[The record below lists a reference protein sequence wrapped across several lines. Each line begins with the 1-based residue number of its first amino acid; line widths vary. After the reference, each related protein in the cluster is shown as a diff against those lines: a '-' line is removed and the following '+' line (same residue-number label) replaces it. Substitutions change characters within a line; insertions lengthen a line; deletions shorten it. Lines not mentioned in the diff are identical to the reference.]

1 MTELIVKK
9 NNQEI
14 FKIEIKNLILNE
26 KELTVTIKEDKFFDI
41 PMFLNEMYSLTIQSN
56 LDIGIPEKAALYKSY
71 LFVVTDDEI
80 QQQDE
85 QGNLIMEKINRISSN
100 QLVFYYLSNS

>member
-1 MTELIVKK
+1 MTELIIKK

-14 FKIEIKNLILNE
+14 FRIEIKNFMLNG
-26 KELTVTIKEDKFFDI
+26 KELTLTIKEDKFVNI
-41 PMFLNEMYSLTIQSN
+41 LMFINEMYSLTVQSN
-56 LDIGIPEKAALYKSY
+56 LEIGIPEKAALYKSY

-85 QGNLIMEKINRISSN
+85 EGNLIMEKINRITSN
-100 QLVFYYLSNS
+100 QLVFYYL